1 MDVGERVA
9 DGTANA
15 RPPHPA
21 CNLVNLFVCCNS
33 SGHSV
38 KGCDRPAEVAHA
50 CHAPAAEGN
59 APPTEAMR
67 QPLMYCN
74 SNAHIDLRRVSVTA
88 REYETTDA
96 ARPTLY

>member
-1 MDVGERVA
+1 MSASFVFVVA
-9 DGTANA
+9 IAAATA
-15 RPPHPA
+15 
-21 CNLVNLFVCCNS
+21 L
-33 SGHSV
+33 

-74 SNAHIDLRRVSVTA
+74 SNAHIELRRVSVTA